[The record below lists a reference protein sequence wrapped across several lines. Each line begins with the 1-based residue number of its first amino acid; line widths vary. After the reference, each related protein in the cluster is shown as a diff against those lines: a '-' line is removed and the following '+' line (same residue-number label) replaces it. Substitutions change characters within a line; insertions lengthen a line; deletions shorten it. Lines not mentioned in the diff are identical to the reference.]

1 VRALQPI
8 LDVEAS
14 AAFDEL
20 ARGGDVEGL
29 GAWLPTFRRGRFVPA
44 VEYLR
49 ANRVRTLL
57 MQEMDEIM
65 KSVDLYV
72 GGNDLL
78 VTNLTGHPTVVLPTG
93 FRKAGELELPFSV
106 TFTGRLFGEAELLA
120 VAHAYQEATG
130 HHRKRPPMDKVTPEN
145 AG

>member
-1 VRALQPI
+1 
-8 LDVEAS
+8 
-14 AAFDEL
+14 
-20 ARGGDVEGL
+20 
-29 GAWLPTFRRGRFVPA
+29 
-44 VEYLR
+44 LR
-49 ANRVRTLL
+49 ANRVRTLI

-65 KSVDLYV
+65 KAVDLYV

-93 FRKAGELELPFSV
+93 FRKAGELELPFSI

-120 VAHAYQEATG
+120 VAHAYEEATG
-130 HHRKRPPMDKVTPEN
+130 HHRKRPPMDKVTAEN